1 MCARLTYTYPLPTA
15 ITLKQTWF
23 PGVHTNIGGGYPD
36 QALADLTLS
45 WMIDLCLPYL
55 SFDLSYITSELD
67 LSHHPWKI
75 KSKNRME
82 HKDGAPDR
90 DWKGWGCGKWYDSY
104 KKGQTWSWK
113 YRTPGAYVSE
123 TEGEKGR
130 TNETIHACVKAR
142 WDALKPSWRPKAL
155 EGFEPRDEGGVV
167 EWVKKDR
174 RGKEVLVIE
183 EEAFQKQE
191 PVKPDFSAEW
201 MLRYAPVTPAPS
213 AQASK

>member
-1 MCARLTYTYPLPTA
+1 
-15 ITLKQTWF
+15 
-23 PGVHTNIGGGYPD
+23 
-36 QALADLTLS
+36 
-45 WMIDLCLPYL
+45 MIDLCLPFL

-75 KSKNRME
+75 KSKNRVE
-82 HKDGAPDR
+82 HKDGPPD
-90 DWKGWGCGKWYDSY
+90 DEWKGWGCGKWYDSY

-113 YRTPGAYVSE
+113 YRTPGAYVDAK
-123 TEGEKGR
+123 EGEKGG

-142 WDALKPSWRPKAL
+142 WDGLKPSWRPKAL
-155 EGFEPRDEGGVV
+155 EGFEPREVDGGVV

-174 RGKEVLVIE
+174 RGKEVLVIT
-183 EEAFQKQE
+183 EEAFRKEE

-201 MLRYAPVTPAPS
+201 MLRYAPVTPKPP